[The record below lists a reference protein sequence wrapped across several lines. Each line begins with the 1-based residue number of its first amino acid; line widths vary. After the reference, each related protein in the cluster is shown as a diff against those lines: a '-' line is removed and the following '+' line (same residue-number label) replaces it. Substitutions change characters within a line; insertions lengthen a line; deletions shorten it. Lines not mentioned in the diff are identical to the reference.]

1 MKCIVRCPFD
11 ICVNEKLLYTIMS
24 LLDRPLHEAR
34 DRMCFYAITTHGAF
48 AVFFMSSLEE

>member
-24 LLDRPLHEAR
+24 LLDRPLREVR
-34 DRMCFYAITTHGAF
+34 DQMCFHAIMAHGAF
-48 AVFFMSSLEE
+48 TVFFMSSLEE